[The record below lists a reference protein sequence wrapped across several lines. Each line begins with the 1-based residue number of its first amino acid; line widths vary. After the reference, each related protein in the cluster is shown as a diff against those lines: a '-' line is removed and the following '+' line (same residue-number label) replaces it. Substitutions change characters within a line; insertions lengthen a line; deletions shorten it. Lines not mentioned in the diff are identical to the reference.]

1 MSDKLETQLEKRQQ
15 TNCFFSLHIINNLT
29 ACKLLY
35 MGSIPIPSFLGESPA
50 FGELFEF
57 FYVVLS
63 RAVWV
68 DGVVLLEVFSD
79 FFDFVE

>member
-1 MSDKLETQLEKRQQ
+1 
-15 TNCFFSLHIINNLT
+15 
-29 ACKLLY
+29 

-63 RAVWV
+63 IAVWV